1 MSLHFFLSCFA
12 RPEMEPEVP
21 LIVLDP
27 SDSDPL
33 SPKSEPL
40 SPESDPPSPGSD
52 PSESDSSSES
62 DCSSEDSF
70 FDLTIRGTIF
80 P

>member
-12 RPEMEPEVP
+12 RPEMELEVP

-27 SDSDPL
+27 LDSEALSAKSDP
-33 SPKSEPL
+33 P

-52 PSESDSSSES
+52 PSDSDSSSES

>member
-1 MSLHFFLSCFA
+1 MSLYFSLSCFA

-27 SDSDPL
+27 SDS
-33 SPKSEPL
+33 EPV

-52 PSESDSSSES
+52 PSESD
-62 DCSSEDSF
+62 CSSKDSF